1 MVQMDILNSH
11 NCCHQNNENIWKMC
25 LWPIS
30 AGGAYSAL
38 PNPLAGFRE
47 SLRGRG
53 GREGKGRRV
62 EREGNRKE
70 EKGRGQK
77 GRKGKEGK
85 VCVFCAKRYG
95 AVIIECSAC
104 IGWEHRHV
112 GSLHMETGVSRGGLV
127 ANYNAFRLCS
137 YTYGLACHRHVPLQ
151 SNVVISHTDKF
162 YRM

>member
-77 GRKGKEGK
+77 GRKGKE
-85 VCVFCAKRYG
+85 
-95 AVIIECSAC
+95 
-104 IGWEHRHV
+104 
-112 GSLHMETGVSRGGLV
+112 L
-127 ANYNAFRLCS
+127 S